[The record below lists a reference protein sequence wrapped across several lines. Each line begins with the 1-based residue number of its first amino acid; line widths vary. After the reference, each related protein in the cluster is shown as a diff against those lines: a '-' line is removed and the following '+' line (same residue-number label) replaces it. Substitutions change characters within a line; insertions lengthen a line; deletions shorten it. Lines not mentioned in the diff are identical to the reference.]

1 MINFATLEAV
11 RYPPELLPSCEYRTI
26 TTGNEGEVL
35 NLTRLPR
42 NLLVRLKDIIAV
54 PSVAEQAVN
63 AELRLKADSEVFQ
76 VSAGALPDRITEPTT
91 FEPTQYD
98 LLASSSVRLAVYA
111 IGDLDKY
118 KICHGLWVSKTT
130 IADKLAL
137 EIPLNA
143 EEAAI
148 DKELGISKTVG
159 RGTLPAKIDRFLL
172 YEYLPIYRETKAI
185 IKTVPTGGI
194 DVETLNPRRIGEQF
208 IVLEKIS
215 AETPDDADGN
225 TRITIWR
232 DDDGSPASPLL
243 QLFTWSMG
251 LTYDIPMFI
260 PARREIGIR
269 CETDTERSNYK
280 IRYTFGIYLLNN
292 ILKMRWGLLTRED
305 NPDLYKRVIGG
316 IA

>member
-11 RYPPELLPSCEYRTI
+11 RYGPELLPSCEYVSP
-26 TTGNEGEVL
+26 TTGNEAEVL
-35 NLTRLPR
+35 NLTRLPH
-42 NLLVRLKDIIAV
+42 NLLVRLKDVSAAR
-54 PSVAEQAVN
+54 SED
-63 AELRLKADSEVFQ
+63 AELRFKADSEEFA
-76 VSAGALPDRITEPTT
+76 VSAAAIPNLT
-91 FEPTQYD
+91 EPTQYD

-111 IGDLDKY
+111 IAGLTNY
-118 KICHGLWVSKTT
+118 KICHGLWAWKTT

-137 EIPLNA
+137 AIPLNA
-143 EEAAI
+143 EERAI
-148 DKELGISKTVG
+148 DKELGISKTVE

-185 IKTVPTGGI
+185 IKTVPITGI
-194 DVETLNPRRIGEQF
+194 DVETLKPRRIGEQF

-215 AETPDDADGN
+215 AETPGDAAGN

-232 DDDGSPASPLL
+232 DDDGSSASPLL

-260 PARREIGIR
+260 PALREIAIR
-269 CETDTERSNYK
+269 CETDTERSDYK
-280 IRYTFGIYLLNN
+280 IRYTFGIYLLSN
-292 ILKMRWGLLTRED
+292 ILRMRWGLLTRED

>member
-1 MINFATLEAV
+1 M
-11 RYPPELLPSCEYRTI
+11 
-26 TTGNEGEVL
+26 L

-42 NLLVRLKDIIAV
+42 NLLVRLKNIIAE
-54 PSVAEQAVN
+54 PSVADQAVN

-91 FEPTQYD
+91 KPTQYD
-98 LLASSSVRLAVYA
+98 LLASSSVRLAAYA
-111 IGDLDKY
+111 IADLTAY

-148 DKELGISKTVG
+148 DRELHISQTVE

-172 YEYLPIYRETKAI
+172 YEYWPIYRETKAI
-185 IKTVPTGGI
+185 IKTVPTEGI
-194 DVETLNPRRIGEQF
+194 DVETLHPRRIGEQF

-215 AETPDDADGN
+215 AETPEDADGN

-243 QLFTWSMG
+243 ELFTWSMG
-251 LTYDIPMFI
+251 LTHDIPMFI

-269 CETDTERSNYK
+269 CETDTERSDYK
-280 IRYTFGIYLLNN
+280 IRYTFGVYRL
-292 ILKMRWGLLTRED
+292 
-305 NPDLYKRVIGG
+305 
-316 IA
+316 